1 MTVTNKTPR
10 GVYKG
15 PYAKD
20 VEHGL
25 ITFEYLEKEYVKV
38 ATDKEILSLEKDY
51 TIEGKN
57 VFFKNDIPEG
67 VTIIVYRQTP
77 LDNGASFPQEAE
89 FDSEKINDA
98 VDKLTMIVQEQQD
111 TLNRAVQIPNIVS
124 PEDMGDGLTPAPS
137 AGKALVWNKD
147 GTYLV
152 NSEYAV
158 DELGAKA
165 DEAIEAAQAASK
177 AASDTIDKVKEF
189 EADTYTRSVLD
200 SKLSEKQD
208 KISVGAYLEMDA
220 TGTGIAVD
228 LDSIM
233 LGMREYDWNQLTY
246 EERRNIPLAL
256 IYEQ

>member
-10 GVYKG
+10 EVYKG

-25 ITFEYLEKEYVKV
+25 ITFEYLEKEYVKI
-38 ATDKEILSLEKDY
+38 ATDKEILSPKEDY
-51 TIEGKN
+51 TIEDKN

-67 VTIIVYRQTP
+67 VPIIVYRQTP

-98 VDKLTMIVQEQQD
+98 IDKLTMIVQEQQD
-111 TLNRAVQIPNIVS
+111 TLNRAVQIPNVVS

-165 DEAIEAAQAASK
+165 DEAISAAQAASK

-189 EADTYTRSVLD
+189 KAETYTRTVLD
-200 SKLSEKQD
+200 SKLSKKQD
-208 KISVGAYLEMDA
+208 KISAGAHLKMDE

-228 LDSIM
+228 LVSIM
-233 LGMREYDWNQLTY
+233 EGMTEYTWNQKTEKEKQNL
-246 EERRNIPLAL
+246 PLAL
-256 IYEQ
+256 IYE